1 MQVVDEEGAPALD
14 LGQYPTETAEDG
26 TVRPVEIKLIG
37 EEDLQINAVHMEK
50 VKARFAEFQTPA
62 YQEVIK
68 QRAEAIEQLAPR
80 EHRARLMQAAAH
92 APSTTKKIAW
102 LRREADLTVRA
113 SAGNSACGAGCSWCC
128 HMGVAVTEHE
138 ARVIAKETGRSLSE
152 PSEGRVYEFDLSNSE
167 GAESMM
173 QSADEL
179 ESTQGARWTGIKCPF
194 LSDDPGGGCSIYKES
209 RPLACR
215 NLINLDSDDLLCKL
229 VEGGRITVPYLGRV
243 ESQLAGMLALGPK
256 LRIADLRDWFAD
268 EKSD

>member
-1 MQVVDEEGAPALD
+1 MQVVDEEGAPALG

-26 TVRPVEIKLIG
+26 TERPVEIKLIG
-37 EEDLQINAVHMEK
+37 EGDPQVNAVHMEK

-80 EHRARLMQAAAH
+80 DHRARLMQAAAQ

-113 SAGNSACGAGCSWCC
+113 SAGNSACGAGCNWCC
-128 HMGVAVTEHE
+128 RMGVAVTEHE
-138 ARVIAKETGRSLSE
+138 VRVIAKETGRSLSE
-152 PSEGRVYEFDLSNSE
+152 PGAGRVYEFDLSNLE
-167 GAESMM
+167 GAEAMM
-173 QSADEL
+173 RSAAEL
-179 ESTQGARWTGIKCPF
+179 ENTQGARWTGVKCPF
-194 LSDDPGGGCSIYKES
+194 LSDEPGAGCSIYRS

-215 NLINLDSDDLLCKL
+215 NLINLDTDELLCKL

-256 LRIADLRDWFAD
+256 LRIADLRDWFED